1 MSSPT
6 QRSLKLMRERG
17 FHAEVT
23 EHWNAFARKRF
34 DLWGFCDVLCLGPDG
49 ERVAVQTTSA
59 SNVSARIKKIAES
72 PTVGFVRKA
81 HIKILVHGWKKV
93 KGRWQVREIDVS

>member
-1 MSSPT
+1 MGSPT

-34 DLWGFCDVLCLGPDG
+34 DLWGFCDVLCLGPAG
-49 ERVAVQTTSA
+49 ERVVVQTTSD
-59 SNVSARIKKIAES
+59 SNVSARIKKIADS
-72 PTVGFVRKA
+72 PIVGRVRTA
-81 HIKILVHGWKKV
+81 GFQIFVHGWRKV
-93 KGRWQVREIDVS
+93 KGRWQVREVDV